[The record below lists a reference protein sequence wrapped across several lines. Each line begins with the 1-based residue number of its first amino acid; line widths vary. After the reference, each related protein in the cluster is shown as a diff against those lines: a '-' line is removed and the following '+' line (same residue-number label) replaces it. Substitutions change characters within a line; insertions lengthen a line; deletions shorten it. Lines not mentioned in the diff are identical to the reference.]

1 MIRYV
6 GQLYSLYWHAW
17 GLFFPLVLLL
27 LSTVGLTAALAAVR
41 FADARWRLGLG
52 LAYPRRKLKNEV

>member
-6 GQLYSLYWHAW
+6 GQLYTLYWHAW
-17 GLFFPLVLLL
+17 GVFFPLVVLLL
-27 LSTVGLTAALAAVR
+27 TTAGLAVTLAAAR

-52 LAYPRRKLKNEV
+52 LAYPRRKVKSEV